1 MLMDVEAGRG
11 PEIDAL
17 VGSVVELGRFTGTPT
32 PHIDSV
38 YALVKLLERTMVD
51 ERSQLRLE
59 RVA

>member
-1 MLMDVEAGRG
+1 
-11 PEIDAL
+11 
-17 VGSVVELGRFTGTPT
+17 VGSVIELGRFTGTPT